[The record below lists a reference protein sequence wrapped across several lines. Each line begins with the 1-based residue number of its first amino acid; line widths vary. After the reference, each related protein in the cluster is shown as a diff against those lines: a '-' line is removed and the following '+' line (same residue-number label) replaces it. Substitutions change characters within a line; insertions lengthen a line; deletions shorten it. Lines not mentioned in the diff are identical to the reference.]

1 MQMSGGDV
9 GGMLKWYL
17 SPSPVLW
24 AGSKVWG
31 QGDPKQKL
39 RKDSAPGD
47 RAAVSQERH
56 PLSLGILRNSILG
69 TNVEF
74 SGRHPCSEDTQGNQ
88 RRGGNT
94 RAPPL
99 HTCQM
104 SERTCL
110 KHPLGTWEESGVQ
123 VLPEHEAD
131 KH

>member
-1 MQMSGGDV
+1 MVSLPQ
-9 GGMLKWYL
+9 
-17 SPSPVLW
+17 PSPVGWQQGLG
-24 AGSKVWG
+24 AGGPQAEVEEG
-31 QGDPKQKL
+31 L
-39 RKDSAPGD
+39 RPRG
-47 RAAVSQERH
+47 RAAVSQQRH
-56 PLSLGILRNSILG
+56 PPSLGILRNSILG

-88 RRGGNT
+88 RGGGNT
-94 RAPPL
+94 KAPPL